1 MLLSLQ
7 SKNESYSKIQSNIDV
22 PWESKYVKYWISSI
36 NFTANMY
43 NITKDDI
50 IEIVVNDEIK
60 TIRFENKYISN
71 KNELLGSLNQKQE
84 IKFDINDDN
93 RLTIMCSHDFTFA
106 NITPRARML
115 CGLINV
121 ELNKT
126 YTNSTTH
133 IFDIPIFDYAN
144 KLYLISKQGSAIHT
158 NIGSQEYSPSII
170 ASIDTVIRKGLP
182 VIVNFET
189 YGKPIKNR
197 INIDSFHYIELELV
211 DMMLNP
217 VVLLSPMFVSIK
229 VKPCKTPIAR
239 LTD

>member
-84 IKFDINDDN
+84 IKDSL
-93 RLTIMCSHDFTFA
+93 RLTMA
-106 NITPRARML
+106 
-115 CGLINV
+115 
-121 ELNKT
+121 
-126 YTNSTTH
+126 
-133 IFDIPIFDYAN
+133 
-144 KLYLISKQGSAIHT
+144 QGNGKFEIDNHLR
-158 NIGSQEYSPSII
+158 SI
-170 ASIDTVIRKGLP
+170 
-182 VIVNFET
+182 
-189 YGKPIKNR
+189 
-197 INIDSFHYIELELV
+197 
-211 DMMLNP
+211 
-217 VVLLSPMFVSIK
+217 
-229 VKPCKTPIAR
+229 
-239 LTD
+239 

>member
-1 MLLSLQ
+1 MFCYVICLISIFALKSWLWSHSNVLKRIVLVLKLHIKLSVL
-7 SKNESYSKIQSNIDV
+7 
-22 PWESKYVKYWISSI
+22 
-36 NFTANMY
+36 
-43 NITKDDI
+43 
-50 IEIVVNDEIK
+50 
-60 TIRFENKYISN
+60 FENLVKVVVLGTFKYL
-71 KNELLGSLNQKQE
+71 KHAL
-84 IKFDINDDN
+84 
-93 RLTIMCSHDFTFA
+93 
-106 NITPRARML
+106 
-115 CGLINV
+115 
-121 ELNKT
+121 T
-126 YTNSTTH
+126 YTT

-229 VKPCKTPIAR
+229 VKPCNTPIAR

>member
-1 MLLSLQ
+1 MLSWIRH
-7 SKNESYSKIQSNIDV
+7 IQIRQHIYLTYQFS
-22 PWESKYVKYWISSI
+22 
-36 NFTANMY
+36 
-43 NITKDDI
+43 ITK
-50 IEIVVNDEIK
+50 
-60 TIRFENKYISN
+60 
-71 KNELLGSLNQKQE
+71 
-84 IKFDINDDN
+84 
-93 RLTIMCSHDFTFA
+93 
-106 NITPRARML
+106 
-115 CGLINV
+115 
-121 ELNKT
+121 
-126 YTNSTTH
+126 
-133 IFDIPIFDYAN
+133 
-144 KLYLISKQGSAIHT
+144 QGNAVHT
-158 NIGSQEYSPSII
+158 NIGSQEYTPSII